1 MMADHPE
8 ITPEEL
14 ARAAEVF
21 QATGSFT
28 KAAAAIGRNRWAVT
42 CALRSASNDSVRQRV
57 YARTLDSVLS
67 SGVAAQRHA
76 VKVLRADLDNS
87 DPKVAHSASAQIND
101 TMRAAATARTA
112 IAKLT
117 GDHAP
122 DKHEVRV
129 DAVDE
134 ISRRI
139 ARLADPG
146 EAG

>member
-8 ITPEEL
+8 ITPDEL

-28 KAAAAIGRNRWAVT
+28 QAAKAIGRTRVGT
-42 CALRSASNDSVRQRV
+42 MQALKRASSDNVRQQV
-57 YARTLDSVLS
+57 YARSLDSVLA

-139 ARLADPG
+139 ARLADTG
-146 EAG
+146 ETG